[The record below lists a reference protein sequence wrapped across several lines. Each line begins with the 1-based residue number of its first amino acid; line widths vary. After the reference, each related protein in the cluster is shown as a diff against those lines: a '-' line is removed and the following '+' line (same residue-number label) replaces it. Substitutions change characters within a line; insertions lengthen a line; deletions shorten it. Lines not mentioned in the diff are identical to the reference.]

1 MQEILTV
8 AQTAEYLQIH
18 PKSVY
23 KKIKKK
29 EIPYIYQDGIGYRFR
44 KNEIDS
50 WLDIGSHKS
59 LPQFVISLKEK
70 IKLDGSVGH
79 ATISAKGDSE
89 LKKISKTRWY
99 CGIGHIYMRETRQ
112 GIERYYVDY
121 YDLEGERHQHVAK
134 HAQTPMEAYEALKA
148 EVKGM
153 CEAVYGGKAVSE
165 KVKFKEFAS
174 LYLEDYAKVKKR
186 SWKTDKSYLDANLVP
201 YFGECLLTEI
211 TSYLVEKYQG
221 KRLKDGVKKSTVNR
235 ELACMKKLF
244 NKAIDWEYV
253 KVNPVLKV
261 DFFSETE
268 NRKERVLSMDE
279 EKKLLEF
286 SPEHLK
292 PIVVTALQT
301 GMRRREILML
311 KWENVNLN
319 DGCARVPKE
328 ISKSGRDRVI
338 NFNGMLKAEL
348 LKQKKSDSKSPFVF
362 VNHKTGKPFRDIKK
376 AFRGACERAGIEGLR
391 FHDLR
396 HTYATRLAE
405 MSVPLPTIKELLGHS
420 KVMMTERY
428 THSSEEQKKK
438 AVELLHQRY
447 MNHTSSSN

>member
-174 LYLEDYAKVKKR
+174 LYLEDYAKVN
-186 SWKTDKSYLDANLVP
+186 KSYLDANLVP